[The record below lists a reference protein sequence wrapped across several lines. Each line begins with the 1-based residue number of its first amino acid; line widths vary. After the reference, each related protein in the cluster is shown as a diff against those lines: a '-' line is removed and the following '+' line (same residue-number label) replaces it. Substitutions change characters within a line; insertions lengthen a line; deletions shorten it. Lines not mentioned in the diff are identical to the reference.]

1 LTALAE
7 QMAPCTASVWFAAAC
22 AVVPLESVRYRYNMR
37 AAIVRKWLA
46 ACKEFAIRDDMLVQI
61 AERKKSR
68 PIGKG
73 DELWLRLTT
82 AECLTE
88 AEALTAWSQSTWK
101 TYKCA
106 LVAMQWGKR
115 LSDGSLAWT
124 GPPDATFADF
134 QQYRMRCRNKHN
146 TNHRSTATGPLT
158 ADPRCE

>member
-1 LTALAE
+1 
-7 QMAPCTASVWFAAAC
+7 
-22 AVVPLESVRYRYNMR
+22 MR

-146 TNHRSTATGPLT
+146 TTTTAAQQQVRWRLIPAANDSPVVFSDTQTGGNDDATNINTNPQT
-158 ADPRCE
+158 R